1 MMTIYSQHGPAR
13 KCIITPRGEYLS
25 LEPVRCREHGA
36 GPWCRKMGKGE
47 HLPIRPVLEAV
58 LEEVN
63 RQLPRFP
70 QGHRLAGPRAR

>member
-25 LEPVRCREHGA
+25 LEPVRCRERGA
-36 GPWCRKMGKGE
+36 SPWCRKMGKGE

-70 QGHRLAGPRAR
+70 QSHRLAGPRAH